1 MPGLTPRSI
10 EELFSI
16 ISKMT
21 TFDVIL
27 KCYMVEI
34 YKGELKD
41 LLIPKGTKDRP
52 KLEIKQD
59 TTDGQVRINN
69 VKMVELNTME
79 DCNRIFE

>member
-1 MPGLTPRSI
+1 
-10 EELFSI
+10 
-16 ISKMT
+16 
-21 TFDVIL
+21 
-27 KCYMVEI
+27 MVEI

-41 LLIPKGTKDRP
+41 LLIPKTTKERP

-79 DCNRIFE
+79 DCN